1 VPVWRASALASYRI
15 AAQWTIALGARYSG
29 EQFSTLD
36 NSDPNGFAYQGAS
49 KFFTADL
56 RLRWQ
61 PAKRWSAAF
70 GIDNLNNYSYWN
82 FHPYPQR
89 TYSAELELAI

>member
-1 VPVWRASALASYRI
+1 VPRWRASALATWQAT
-15 AAQWTIALGARYSG
+15 AALSAAFGVRYSG
-29 EQFSTLD
+29 RQFSTLD

-49 KFFTADL
+49 KYVTTDL

-61 PAKRWSAAF
+61 ASRQWALAL
-70 GIDNLNNYSYWN
+70 GVDNLSNDKYWN

-89 TYSAELELAI
+89 TWTAELQFDL